1 MQRRQD
7 MLEEMA
13 SVWSAVLEAVMK
25 EAVKIGRNAKK
36 WRKRKDLTPAYLQI
50 SAELKRK
57 LLEEHL
63 NKAKAAYK
71 ERLQEYLKSQEELQ
85 RGGKRAF
92 AEAWAIEGAL
102 QPTPVLEY
110 LPSKDQMKAYIDKAA
125 RQTLKSLKE

>member
-1 MQRRQD
+1 M
-7 MLEEMA
+7 
-13 SVWSAVLEAVMK
+13 
-25 EAVKIGRNAKK
+25 
-36 WRKRKDLTPAYLQI
+36 TPAYLQI